1 MVRLPT
7 LVFLLLFVASVHSE
21 AQSARSY
28 LPISLSY
35 LAPGGHLADTFGIKP
50 GLGFNLGYQF
60 AIDRNWRVGAK
71 GTWMWSPMSN
81 NENGDFSEYSA
92 TYYQILAT
100 ATWRAMKHG
109 WTPYIT
115 VEGGLGFLTLDVMVG
130 NVPVAIDG
138 ASAVRASAGGL
149 IGFLIPLSD
158 LLDVDV
164 AGRYNYAFSENGYS
178 VVGASVGVVYQ
189 LTQ

>member
-1 MVRLPT
+1 MMRFTT
-7 LVFLLLFVASVHSE
+7 LVFLLFLAASANSE

-28 LPISLSY
+28 LPISLTY

-60 AIDRNWRVGAK
+60 ALDRNWRVGAK
-71 GTWMWSPMSN
+71 GTWMWSPMSE

-100 ATWRAMKHG
+100 VTWRAIKHG
-109 WTPYIT
+109 WTPYVT

-138 ASAVRASAGGL
+138 ASAVRGSAGGL
-149 IGFLIPLSD
+149 VGVLIPLSD
-158 LLDVDV
+158 KLDVDM

-178 VVGASVGVVYQ
+178 VAGASVGVVYQ